1 MGQPI
6 TCGRNKR
13 KLKSSMPKLQEA
25 DIQGFYKELKTN
37 PAFNGRFE
45 TVPLSRI
52 LLMANEIL
60 VFLTHV
66 ISNERSP
73 SP

>member
-6 TCGRNKR
+6 TCGRNGR
-13 KLKSSMPKLQEA
+13 KPKLSMPKFQEA
-25 DIQGFYKELKTN
+25 DIQGFYEELKTN

-60 VFLTHV
+60 IFLAHV
-66 ISNERSP
+66 IRNGRSSKP
-73 SP
+73 

>member
-1 MGQPI
+1 MFSTP
-6 TCGRNKR
+6 
-13 KLKSSMPKLQEA
+13 KLKVA

-37 PAFNGRFE
+37 PVFNGRFE

-60 VFLTHV
+60 VFTKFDPEKYV
-66 ISNERSP
+66 
-73 SP
+73 

>member
-13 KLKSSMPKLQEA
+13 KPKLKIPKLQEA
-25 DIQGFYKELKTN
+25 DILGFYKELKTN